1 MLLSALVC
9 LSSLATAGA
18 LGSLA
23 GFVNALY
30 MPVGGYLSDL
40 IGHYKGMRGRLWF
53 TTVVMAA
60 LGLFLILL
68 SKTHENLTL
77 SIIAMQL
84 LLAAIAIY
92 AAALFT
98 LTPFISHRALGLVQ
112 GIVGSGASI
121 IGSVLQELLFN
132 KSRSVFLLSS
142 TSRRMTIPSCAEW
155 IRMKGSFGLASR
167 PSRPPVCFFQSIIQC
182 GAVCCGNQR
191 QTPKRSTI
199 TWQSTLK
206 KRSA

>member
-1 MLLSALVC
+1 
-9 LSSLATAGA
+9 
-18 LGSLA
+18 
-23 GFVNALY
+23 

-40 IGHYKGMRGRLWF
+40 IGRYKGMRGRLWF

-60 LGLFLILL
+60 LGLFLIFL
-68 SKTHENLTL
+68 SEVHENLIL

-98 LTPFISHRALGLVQ
+98 LTPSVSHRALGLVQ

-132 KSRSVFLLSS
+132 KSRCVFLFFPAQERL
-142 TSRRMTIPSCAEW
+142 TISPCAEW
-155 IRMKGSFGLASR
+155 IHMKGSFGLASR
-167 PSRPPVCFFQSIIQC
+167 FSRPPVCFFQSTIRC
-182 GAVCCGNQR
+182 GVVCCGNR
-191 QTPKRSTI
+191 HQTHKRLTI

-206 KRSA
+206 KRSVQALPRRPCSLATGKANRSF